1 MPDSIRLILLC
12 GAEECA
18 LLGMANPK
26 NGRWIEAR
34 NKL

>member
-1 MPDSIRLILLC
+1 MPDSIGLILLC

-26 NGRWIEAR
+26 NGRWLGGR
-34 NKL
+34 NQL